1 MLLFNGY
8 GSACMIAQR
17 DPWMSAS
24 SFDQPSYLP
33 IAHMI
38 PPFPQIWISVSR
50 KYWPLSPLVLGY
62 LQIPLT
68 PPLPQFYQISLP
80 LVLGETIIDPFPVH
94 FIQFTWVRLS
104 HKHHTGSGWALPVCS
119 WHSWCTIGTDTWSIF
134 HPVTPGVA
142 AWGCFLR
149 SPFGATGPLGMY
161 AVVSTLVLHLQ
172 LHWLTLEPL
181 VEDGP
186 VVQIIAR
193 WLLVIWLAALLAWG
207 N

>member
-1 MLLFNGY
+1 ML
-8 GSACMIAQR
+8 AQS
-17 DPWMSAS
+17 DPWSPDSYFGQPAYIFPTLTGFFHSPS
-24 SFDQPSYLP
+24 SEDQKVGNIDPPSPPPLGLGYFQLP
-33 IAHMI
+33 QT
-38 PPFPQIWISVSR
+38 PLFPQFS
-50 KYWPLSPLVLGY
+50 
-62 LQIPLT
+62 
-68 PPLPQFYQISLP
+68 QISLP

-119 WHSWCTIGTDTWSIF
+119 WHSWCTIGTDTWRMF